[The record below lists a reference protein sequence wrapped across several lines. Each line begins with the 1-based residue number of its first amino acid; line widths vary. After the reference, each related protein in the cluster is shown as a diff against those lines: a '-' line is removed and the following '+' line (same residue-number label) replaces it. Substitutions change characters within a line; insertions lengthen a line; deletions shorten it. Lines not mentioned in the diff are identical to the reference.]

1 VTDHQNGK
9 QATSAVD
16 VLAAAINELRIRG
29 IGEPEQFVSLGADAI
44 IGACHWFDDQRGR
57 VGLGVLVNE
66 LRAGGKPGYDARRS
80 SLERQREYGQSIAD
94 WLAQKFPDLCR
105 LDERVVVACREC
117 FGDVDADALARD
129 RTPHPAAQAAVARL
143 HQRYG
148 KGQLT
153 VKEHGPEI
161 RAAVRASDEQAIAAY
176 RRVAEQGMGETPMIE
191 EERDEQSA

>member
-1 VTDHQNGK
+1 
-9 QATSAVD
+9 
-16 VLAAAINELRIRG
+16 VLAAAINELRVRG

-80 SLERQREYGQSIAD
+80 TLEREREYGQSIVD
-94 WLAQKFPDLCR
+94 WLGEKFPDLCKVP
-105 LDERVVVACREC
+105 ERVVAGCREC
-117 FGDVDADALARD
+117 FGDVDADALARG
-129 RTPHPAAQAAVARL
+129 RTPNPAAQAAVARL

-153 VKEHGPEI
+153 VKEHGSEI
-161 RAAVRASDEQAIAAY
+161 RAAARAFNEEALASYQRIAK
-176 RRVAEQGMGETPMIE
+176 RGTGETPTEE